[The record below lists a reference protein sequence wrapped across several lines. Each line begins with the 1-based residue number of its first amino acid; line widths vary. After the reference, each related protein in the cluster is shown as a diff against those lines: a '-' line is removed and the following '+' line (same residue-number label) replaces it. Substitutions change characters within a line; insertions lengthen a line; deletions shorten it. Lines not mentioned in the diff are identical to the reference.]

1 MKIERP
7 LLTGETIVS
16 LKNSYFRKV
25 GQKFK
30 VSHTFTCSKC
40 NAQIISVRSLKGI
53 LVMSGVVYTYPIRVC
68 EHYLCYERINEVA
81 YFSKDTFELDNSQ
94 DYNTLTSLYSK
105 SFTK

>member
-40 NAQIISVRSLKGI
+40 NAQIIAVRNTEGI
-53 LVMSGVVYTYPIRVC
+53 LVMNGINYTCPIRVC
-68 EHYLCYERINEVA
+68 EHYLCHDRLDEVA